1 MPPSATRRGTRAKLV
16 ACFDRSFGD
25 AVIPPRRRT
34 SKSCTCDKEAPQEPN
49 SPSTH
54 TNSGPLKTQTSWEQR
69 HPRSSPHPSPRTVV
83 DARGSCHGP
92 CHLATTCPQPLT
104 PMRRRASQSAHLFF
118 FDPSWTAF
126 VSADRTG
133 TPVALRH
140 RAFWGLCSVGGR
152 DRLGGRH
159 GGPGLEAV
167 EAADRV
173 EDACPKRSMGW
184 DGAGLRGFGAGAG
197 CRCQQEQVHRTL

>member
-1 MPPSATRRGTRAKLV
+1 MHVRQGSTSRAEFTLNTHELRALKNTDKLGTKAPSLLPTSQSQDSRGRTWQLPWAMPPGHHVSSASNA
-16 ACFDRSFGD
+16 D
-25 AVIPPRRRT
+25 APSGLLI
-34 SKSCTCDKEAPQEPN
+34 CTP
-49 SPSTH
+49 
-54 TNSGPLKTQTSWEQR
+54 
-69 HPRSSPHPSPRTVV
+69 
-83 DARGSCHGP
+83 
-92 CHLATTCPQPLT
+92 
-104 PMRRRASQSAHLFF
+104 FF
-118 FDPSWTAF
+118 FAPSWTAF
-126 VSADRTG
+126 VAADRTG

-173 EDACPKRSMGW
+173 EDACPKRSMRW